1 MESLQ
6 QRFQRLCETPSD
18 INQHL
23 PTLADYAKRCRH
35 VTEFGVR
42 EAVSTTAWLWGLQ
55 GIAGGTLVCYDL
67 NDSTGLQSLMHMDLA
82 GVSFEFRRI
91 DALAAMIDPTDLL
104 FIDTIH
110 SYGQLKAELYQHAE
124 LVRRWIVLHDTE
136 SFRAHDEGGNGKGCG
151 LWPAVEE
158 FVAEGAFELS
168 DHFSF
173 NNGLTILERRRAA

>member
-6 QRFQRLCETPSD
+6 QRFQRLCREPSD

-23 PTLADYAKRCRH
+23 PTLVAYAGQCRH

-42 EAVSTTAWLWGLQ
+42 DAVSTTAWLWGL
-55 GIAGGTLVCYDL
+55 AGTDGATFVCYDL
-67 NDSTGLQSLMHMDLA
+67 NDSTDLQLLTRMDLA

-91 DALAAMIDPTDLL
+91 DVLTCMIEPTDLL

-110 SYGQLKAELYQHAE
+110 TYGQLKAELYQHAE
-124 LVRRWIVLHDTE
+124 SVRRWIVLHDTE
-136 SFRAHDEGGNGKGCG
+136 SFRTHDEGGNGKGRG

-158 FVAEGAFELS
+158 FVAEGAFEIRE
-168 DHFSF
+168 HFAF
-173 NNGLTILERRRAA
+173 NNGLTILERRHHP